1 MAKVAIVTDSTCSM
15 PSELIDQ
22 YDIKVA
28 PQVVIWGDEVLE
40 DGIDISGEQFYERL
54 AGADEMPTT
63 SQATIGSFKKIFEPL
78 VEADR
83 PIVAICIGDQLSGTL
98 QSATQAKA
106 MFPEA
111 EIETFNSDTVAMALG
126 FQVLAAA
133 RAAEEGAATEEVI
146 EAAERAKET
155 SGVVLALDTLEFLH
169 RGGRIGGASRFLGT
183 ALNIKPLL
191 EVTGGRVE
199 PLDRVRTKSRALKR
213 VVDIV
218 VERMDGRPHL
228 QLALHHTGADEMAE
242 ELRRKLED
250 ELQPA
255 EVYSSIIPPAVGAHA
270 GPGAY
275 GVAYCSVG

>member
-15 PSELIDQ
+15 PSQLIDQ
-22 YDIKVA
+22 FDIKVA
-28 PQVVIWGDEVLE
+28 PQVVIWSDEVLE
-40 DGIDISGEQFYERL
+40 DGIDITGEEFYERL
-54 AGADEMPTT
+54 GQAEEMPTT
-63 SQATIGSFKKIFEPL
+63 SQATIGSFKKVFEPL
-78 VEADR
+78 VEAGR
-83 PIVAICIGDQLSGTL
+83 PIVAICVGDQLSGTL

-106 MFPEA
+106 MFPGA
-111 EIETFNSDTVAMALG
+111 AIETFNSNTVAMALG

-133 RAAEEGAATEEVI
+133 RAAEKGASTDEVLA
-146 EAAERAKET
+146 AAEAAKET
-155 SGVVLALDTLEFLH
+155 SGLVLALDTLEFLH

-199 PLDRVRTKSRALKR
+199 PLDRVRTKSKALDR
-213 VVDIV
+213 VVEII
-218 VERMDGRPHL
+218 VERVSGQPHL
-228 QLALHHTGADEMAE
+228 QLALHHTGAGEMAAQ
-242 ELRRKLED
+242 LRQKLEG

-275 GVAYCSVG
+275 GVAYCSGG